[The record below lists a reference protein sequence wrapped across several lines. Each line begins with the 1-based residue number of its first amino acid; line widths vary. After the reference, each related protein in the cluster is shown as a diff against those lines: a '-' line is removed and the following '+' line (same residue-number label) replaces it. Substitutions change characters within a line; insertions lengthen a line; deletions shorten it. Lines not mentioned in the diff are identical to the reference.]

1 MHDRRSYR
9 EVLRDTDVVA
19 MKQGQ
24 ENRRSTD
31 DYINDAALPSHICK
45 QCTDVFVFGHRPG
58 FPPRNSPVNYLIKL
72 QYRLDSNHRNAM
84 AHDDFHK
91 LGW

>member
-1 MHDRRSYR
+1 MQDRRSYR
-9 EVLRDTDVVA
+9 EVLRDSDVVA

-31 DYINDAALPSHICK
+31 DYINDPALPSHMCK
-45 QCTDVFVFGHRPG
+45 QCADVFVFGHRPG
-58 FPPRNSPVNYLIKL
+58 FPPRNSRSNYVIKL
-72 QYRLDSNHRNAM
+72 QYRLDENHRNAA
-84 AHDDFHK
+84 AHEAFYK